1 MVATN
6 IESNMKI
13 TLSAWAAKK
22 YDPIPKGS
30 VLARWRREG
39 QIFPAPERVG
49 REWYVEDSARRL
61 VSGAPA
67 VSLVDRL
74 KQREAA

>member
-1 MVATN
+1 MK
-6 IESNMKI
+6 KI
-13 TLSAWAAKK
+13 TLTAWAATI
-22 YDPIPKGS
+22 YDPIPKDS

-49 REWYVEDSARRL
+49 REWYVEQNARRL
-61 VSGAPA
+61 VDGAPA
-67 VSLVDRL
+67 VTLVDRL